1 MTPQSTREGLVILA
15 GEIAEV
21 LGTTGLTLRFRGIE
35 ATCGQPASPEDT
47 VVSLGESGQVA
58 IFGGDPELLRAIAP
72 LITRA
77 ARQVMDA
84 AALSEARQFRDV
96 TLSSLSHDLRG
107 PLNVITFAASMLR
120 STVQDEPSKG
130 LVVKVRR
137 GARTMERMLRDL
149 MDLAGLET
157 IRLHRSPTEVAAL
170 ISKLKPTLEALGEE
184 TGVRVSLVQHGE
196 GALDVDSERL
206 SQALVALTA
215 TAAKQSAEGAEVR
228 ITFDVRQ
235 DPALLSVEDAGK
247 PVPEERRA
255 RLFEA
260 FARGDDADA
269 RSKGASLALAHGLL
283 VAHGLAVEATDSEL
297 GGLRID
303 AQLPRG

>member
-1 MTPQSTREGLVILA
+1 MTNSTRDDLVILA
-15 GEIAEV
+15 KEV
-21 LGTTGLTLRFRGIE
+21 GDAVGATGITLKIRGVT
-35 ATCGQPASPEDT
+35 ATSGQATGHED
-47 VVSLGESGQVA
+47 VVVRLGEGSELTMV
-58 IFGGDPELLRAIAP
+58 GGDPERLAAITP

-84 AALSEARQFRDV
+84 SALAEARQFRDV
-96 TLSSLSHDLRG
+96 TLSSLAHDLRG

-120 STVQDEPSKG
+120 STVQDEPGKG

-137 GARTMERMLRDL
+137 GARAMERMLRDL
-149 MDLAGLET
+149 MDLAGLDA
-157 IRLHRSPTEVAAL
+157 IALHRSPTAVGAL

-184 TGVRVSLVQHGE
+184 TGVRVSLVQQGE
-196 GALDVDSERL
+196 GSLEVDSERL

-215 TAAKQSAEGAEVR
+215 AAAKQSSEGAEVR
-228 ITFDVRQ
+228 ITFDVRS
-235 DPALLSVEDAGK
+235 DPAIMSIEDAGK

-283 VAHGLAVEATDSEL
+283 VAHGFPVEVSDSEL

-303 AQLPRG
+303 APLPRG